1 MTEAAVL
8 ARAELP
14 RHDPAVDGRGLP
26 ALGPRGEG
34 WVVLQTALFFVIW
47 GCGFVGVYW
56 PSSAESYLAVLGFLL
71 IVAGLAV
78 VLVSA
83 FTLGRAFT
91 PLPKPRRG
99 ELRQHGIYG
108 LVRHPVYGG
117 VLGLALG
124 WSLAEAPLAL
134 VPTALLAVVFD
145 LKSRREEAWL
155 VERYPEYP
163 AYRERTPHRFIPFV
177 W

>member
-1 MTEAAVL
+1 VNE
-8 ARAELP
+8 RNI
-14 RHDPAVDGRGLP
+14 P

-34 WVVLQTALFFVIW
+34 WVFLQTALFFVIA
-47 GCGFVGVYW
+47 GCGYVGVYW
-56 PSSAESYLAVLGFLL
+56 PGAAESYLTVLGILL
-71 IVAGLAV
+71 IVGGLGV

-91 PLPKPRRG
+91 PLPKPGRG
-99 ELRQHGIYG
+99 ELRRHGIYG
-108 LVRHPVYGG
+108 VVRHPVYGG

-134 VPTALLAVVFD
+134 LPTALLAVVFD
-145 LKSRREEAWL
+145 LKSHREEAWL